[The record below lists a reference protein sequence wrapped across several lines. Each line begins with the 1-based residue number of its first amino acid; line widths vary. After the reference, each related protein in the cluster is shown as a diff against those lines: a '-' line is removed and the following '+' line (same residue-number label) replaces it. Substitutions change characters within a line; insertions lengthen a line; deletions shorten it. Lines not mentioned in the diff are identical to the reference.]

1 MQPIERMLLINYRFW
16 WHRIRASILY
26 VCEVRSVEYELE
38 SAVECEFKKF
48 YFYLHNFLFARQTLT
63 YYFMSHNNY
72 ISVDLFAMHARV
84 RFSGTFVL

>member
-48 YFYLHNFLFARQTLT
+48 YFYLHNFLFQNIWSGARASNT
-63 YYFMSHNNY
+63 N
-72 ISVDLFAMHARV
+72 VLFYE
-84 RFSGTFVL
+84 S